1 MGFANVGETKS
12 HANIGSANVGE
23 VLIKANKSVART
35 TFGKF

>member
-23 VLIKANKSVART
+23 VLIKANKSVACT